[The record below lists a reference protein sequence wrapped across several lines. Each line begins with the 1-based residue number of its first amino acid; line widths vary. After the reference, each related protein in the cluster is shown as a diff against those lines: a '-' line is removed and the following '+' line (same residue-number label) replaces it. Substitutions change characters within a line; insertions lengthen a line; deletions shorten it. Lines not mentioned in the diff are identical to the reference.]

1 MVGKFSLVSVV
12 LSSKAKL
19 QFFYIKL
26 ILHHVILR
34 DACYYCV
41 FSGKPEQPTFRLPA
55 RNLRFHASL
64 ALPCEK
70 NFT

>member
-34 DACYYCV
+34 DVCYYCL
-41 FSGKPEQPTFRLPA
+41 FSGKPEPTFDFRLPA
-55 RNLRFHASL
+55 RNLRFHA
-64 ALPCEK
+64 
-70 NFT
+70 